1 MLIPDR
7 RPSRKL
13 AGKEPG
19 GDGESAM
26 QRPIERPIERPW
38 LKHYP
43 PGVPAEIDPARYP
56 SLVAIFEESFQKFA
70 SKEAC
75 VCMGKALTY
84 GELETASRAFA
95 AWLQS
100 KGLQRGAR
108 VAIMMPNVLQYPVAI
123 AGILRAGMTGVNV
136 NPLYKPRE
144 LEFQLKD
151 CGAEAIIVLENFAA
165 VLQEALPH
173 TAVKHVVIAS
183 MGDMLGTL
191 KGTLVNTVVRHVK
204 KMVPAYSLPQATKFN
219 DAMALGGRLPFAPV
233 AVGPDDLAFLQ
244 YTGGTTGVAKGAM
257 LLHRNLVAN
266 VLQVVAWNEPMV
278 AVPPVID
285 RIIIVTALPLYHIFA
300 LTACFLF
307 AVRTGGMC
315 ILIPNPRDIGG
326 LIKELSRYKV
336 NMFPAVN
343 TLYNALL
350 NHPDFGKLDLS
361 MLKSAVAGGMAV
373 QRPVAEAWMKA
384 TGKPIVEGYGL
395 SETAPV
401 LTCNRGDIAE
411 WTGTIGLPVPSTDIS
426 IRDETGH
433 EVPTGEHGEI
443 CARGP
448 QIMPGYW
455 RRPDETAKV
464 MTEDGFF
471 RTGDIGVMDEDGRV
485 KIIDRKKDMISVSGF
500 KVFPNEVEDVAMM
513 QGDVLECAAVGVPDE
528 RSGEAVKLFAVKKSP
543 ELNEHQLRKYMLSQL
558 AGYKVP
564 KQIEFRKELPKT
576 NVGKILRR
584 ALRDDA

>member
-1 MLIPDR
+1 M
-7 RPSRKL
+7 
-13 AGKEPG
+13 
-19 GDGESAM
+19 
-26 QRPIERPIERPW
+26 ERPW

-43 PGVPAEIDPARYP
+43 PGVPAEIDPSRYP
-56 SLVAIFEESFQKFA
+56 SLVAMLEESFQTHAAKQ
-70 SKEAC
+70 AC
-75 VCMGKALTY
+75 VCMGKTLTY
-84 GELETASRAFA
+84 AEIDAASRAFA

-123 AGILRAGMTGVNV
+123 AAILRAGLTGVNV

-151 CGAEAIIVLENFAA
+151 SGAEAIIVLENFAS

-173 TAVKHVVIAS
+173 TDVKHVVVAS
-183 MGDMLGTL
+183 MGDMLGMV

-204 KMVPAYSLPQATKFN
+204 KMVPAYALPAATKFN
-219 DAMALGGRLPFAPV
+219 DALSLGGKLPFTRV
-233 AVGPDDLAFLQ
+233 SVGPDDIAFLQ
-244 YTGGTTGVAKGAM
+244 YTGGTTGVAKGAI

-266 VLQVVAWNEPMV
+266 VLQMAVWVVPAM
-278 AVPPVID
+278 ALPPPTD
-285 RIIIVTALPLYHIFA
+285 RLIFVTALPVYHIFA
-300 LTACFLF
+300 LTVCFLF
-307 AVRTGGMC
+307 GVRSGGLSL
-315 ILIPNPRDIGG
+315 LIPNPRDIPG
-326 LIKELSRYKV
+326 LIKELSKYKV
-336 NMFPAVN
+336 NIFPAVN
-343 TLYNALL
+343 TLFNALL
-350 NHPDFGKLDLS
+350 HHRDFGKLDWS
-361 MLKSAVAGGMAV
+361 MLKCAIGGGMAV
-373 QRPVAEAWMKA
+373 QKSVAEAWMQA
-384 TGKPIVEGYGL
+384 TGRPIIEGYGL

-401 LTCNRGDIAE
+401 LTCNPSDVAE

-426 IRDETGH
+426 IRDDQGH
-433 EVPTGEHGEI
+433 EVALGEQGEV

-448 QIMPGYW
+448 QVMPGYW

-471 RTGDIGVMDEDGRV
+471 RTGDIGVMDEAGRV

-513 QGDVLECAAVGVPDE
+513 QGGVLECAAVGVPDAY
-528 RSGEAVKLFAVKKSP
+528 SGEAVKLFAVKKSP
-543 ELNEHQLRKYMLSQL
+543 ELNEHDLRQYMHGQL

-564 KQIEFRKELPKT
+564 KQIEFRDELPKT

-584 ALRDDA
+584 ALRDEA